1 MSTSADSDR
10 AKGATAAQ
18 PVLRVR
24 GLTTHFELSSHTV
37 KAVDGID
44 LDVARG
50 QTVCLVGESGSG
62 KSATGLSILRLV
74 PSPGRIVAG
83 EVTLNGVNLLD
94 LDDKAM
100 ERVRGPEVTMV
111 FQHPRAA
118 LDPYFR
124 IGDQVAETAAVQ
136 MGLGRRE
143 AHETAREHLAAAH
156 VSQIDRIAKSY
167 PHQLSGGECQR
178 VMIAMALLCRPK
190 LLIADEPTSALD
202 AKVQSDLLDLLTE
215 VTEELD
221 MAVILITHD
230 IGVVERMADRVGVM
244 YAGRIVEEGTV
255 GDVLSAPQHPYT
267 LGLMNS
273 VPKVGRRSRRLQ
285 QLDGQPPDPAAMPP
299 GCRFAPRCAE
309 RVPQCDGVEPEL
321 LPVAPDRLARCHLR
335 GDAPTAAQGPAAPG

>member
-1 MSTSADSDR
+1 MRSSVDSDR
-10 AKGATAAQ
+10 EQSAGAA

-24 GLTTHFELSSHTV
+24 GLTTHFELSTHTV
-37 KAVDGID
+37 RAVDGID

-74 PSPGRIVAG
+74 PSPGRIVSG
-83 EVTLNGVNLLD
+83 EIALNGVNLLD
-94 LDDKAM
+94 LGEKGM
-100 ERVRGPEVTMV
+100 EAVRGREVTMV

-124 IGDQVAETAAVQ
+124 IGDQLAETASVQ
-136 MGLGRRE
+136 MGLSRRAARAE
-143 AHETAREHLAAAH
+143 ARDRLAAVH
-156 VSQIDRIAKSY
+156 VSQIDRITQAY

-202 AKVQSDLLDLLTE
+202 AKVQSDLLDLLRE
-215 VTEELD
+215 VTEEFE

-244 YAGRIVEEGTV
+244 YAGRIVEEGEARE
-255 GDVLSAPQHPYT
+255 VLSSPQHPYT
-267 LGLMNS
+267 IGLMES
-273 VPKVGRRSRRLQ
+273 VPRVGQRPRRLQ

-299 GCRFAPRCAE
+299 GCRFAPRCRE
-309 RVPQCDGVEPEL
+309 QVPLCEQVEPVL
-321 LPVAPDRLARCHLR
+321 KPAAPGRLARCHLR
-335 GDAPTAAQGPAAPG
+335 GDQTLEAETRAPQG

>member
-1 MSTSADSDR
+1 MTSAVSNNGE
-10 AKGATAAQ
+10 KSAAAD

-37 KAVDGID
+37 RAVDGID

-74 PSPGRIVAG
+74 PSPGRIVDG
-83 EVTLNGVNLLD
+83 EISLNGVNLLD
-94 LDDKAM
+94 LDDKEM

-136 MGLGRRE
+136 MGLSRRA
-143 AHETAREHLAAAH
+143 AHETAMEHLAAVH
-156 VSQIDRIAKSY
+156 VSQIDRIARSY

-202 AKVQSDLLDLLTE
+202 AKVQSDLLDLLRE
-215 VTEELD
+215 VTEEYE

-244 YAGRIVEEGTV
+244 YAGRIVEEGAAA
-255 GDVLSAPQHPYT
+255 DVLSSPQHPYT

-273 VPKVGRRSRRLQ
+273 VPKVGQRSRRLR
-285 QLDGQPPDPAAMPP
+285 QLDGQPPDPAEMPP

-309 RVPQCDGVEPEL
+309 RVPHCTDVEPEL
-321 LPVAPDRLARCHLR
+321 LPVAAGRFARCHLR
-335 GDAPTAAQGPAAPG
+335 GDSPLAAAERGVPG

>member
-1 MSTSADSDR
+1 MTSSVGNNGE
-10 AKGATAAQ
+10 KSGGAE

-37 KAVDGID
+37 RAVDGID

-74 PSPGRIVAG
+74 PSPGRIVSG
-83 EVTLNGVNLLD
+83 EISLNGVNLLH
-94 LDDKAM
+94 LDDKEM

-124 IGDQVAETAAVQ
+124 IGDQVTETAAIQ
-136 MGLGRRE
+136 MGLSRRE
-143 AHETAREHLAAAH
+143 AHETAREHLAAVH
-156 VSQIDRIAKSY
+156 VSQIDRITRAY

-202 AKVQSDLLDLLTE
+202 AKVQSDLLDLLRE
-215 VTEELD
+215 VTEEYE

-230 IGVVERMADRVGVM
+230 IGVVERMADRVAVM
-244 YAGRIVEEGTV
+244 YAGRIVEEGAA
-255 GDVLSAPQHPYT
+255 GDVLSSPQHPYT

-273 VPKVGRRSRRLQ
+273 VPKVGQRSRRLQ
-285 QLDGQPPDPAAMPP
+285 QLDGQPPDPAAMPS

-309 RVPQCDGVEPEL
+309 RVPRCSELEPEL
-321 LPVAPDRLARCHLR
+321 RSVAPGRFARCHLR
-335 GDAPTAAQGPAAPG
+335 GDAPMAAEERAAPG

>member
-1 MSTSADSDR
+1 MRPSADSDR
-10 AKGATAAQ
+10 ENGTAE

-24 GLTTHFELSSHTV
+24 GLATHFELSTHTV
-37 KAVDGID
+37 RAVDGVD

-74 PSPGRIVAG
+74 PSPGRIVEG
-83 EVTLNGVNLLD
+83 EITLNGVDLLG

-100 ERVRGPEVTMV
+100 EAVRGPGATMV

-124 IGDQVAETAAVQ
+124 IGDQLAETAAVQ
-136 MGLGRRE
+136 MGLGRRAAQAE
-143 AHETAREHLAAAH
+143 AREHLAAVH
-156 VSQIDRIAKSY
+156 VSQIDRIAKAY

-202 AKVQSDLLDLLTE
+202 AKVQSDLLDLLRE
-215 VTEELD
+215 VTAKLQ

-244 YAGRIVEEGTV
+244 YAGRIVEEGTAR
-255 GDVLSAPQHPYT
+255 DVLSSPQHPYT

-273 VPKVGRRSRRLQ
+273 VPRVGKRSRRLQ

-309 RVPQCDGVEPEL
+309 RVPHCEQVEPEL
-321 LPVAPDRLARCHLR
+321 RPVTAHRLARCHLR
-335 GDAPTAAQGPAAPG
+335 GDQTLEAEAPVPLG

>member
-1 MSTSADSDR
+1 MASSVGNEGKESG
-10 AKGATAAQ
+10 GAA

-37 KAVDGID
+37 RAVDGID

-62 KSATGLSILRLV
+62 KSATGLSVLRLV
-74 PSPGRIVAG
+74 PSPGRIVGG
-83 EVTLNGVNLLD
+83 EIALNGVNLLD
-94 LDDKAM
+94 LDEKEM

-124 IGDQVAETAAVQ
+124 IGDQVTETAAVQ
-136 MGLGRRE
+136 MGLSRRD
-143 AHETAREHLAAAH
+143 AHETAREHLAAVH
-156 VSQIDRIAKSY
+156 ISQIDRIAKSY

-202 AKVQSDLLDLLTE
+202 AKVQSDLLDLLRE
-215 VTEELD
+215 VTEEYQ

-230 IGVVERMADRVGVM
+230 IGVVERMADRVAVM
-244 YAGRIVEEGTV
+244 YAGRIVEEGAA
-255 GDVLSAPQHPYT
+255 GDVLSSPQHPYT

-273 VPKVGRRSRRLQ
+273 VPKVGQRSRRLQ

-309 RVPQCDGVEPEL
+309 RVAHCTEVEPEL
-321 LPVAPDRLARCHLR
+321 RPVEPGRFARCHLR
-335 GDAPTAAQGPAAPG
+335 GDAPIAAQERAAPR

>member
-1 MSTSADSDR
+1 MRPSVNSDR
-10 AKGATAAQ
+10 ENGAAE

-37 KAVDGID
+37 RAVDGID

-74 PSPGRIVAG
+74 PSPGRIVSG
-83 EVTLNGVNLLD
+83 EISLNGVNLLD
-94 LDDKAM
+94 LGEKDM
-100 ERVRGPEVTMV
+100 ETVRGREVTMV

-124 IGDQVAETAAVQ
+124 IGEQVAETAAVQ

-143 AHETAREHLAAAH
+143 AHETAMEHLAAVH
-156 VSQIDRIAKSY
+156 VSQIDRIARAY

-202 AKVQSDLLDLLTE
+202 AKVQSDLLDLLRE
-215 VTEELD
+215 VTAKLQ

-244 YAGRIVEEGTV
+244 YAGRIVEEGTA

-273 VPKVGRRSRRLQ
+273 VPKVGQRSRRLQ

-299 GCRFAPRCAE
+299 ACRFAPRCAE
-309 RVPQCDGVEPEL
+309 RVPYCGEVEPEL
-321 LPVAPDRLARCHLR
+321 RPVAPDRFARCHLR
-335 GDAPTAAQGPAAPG
+335 GDVPVAAGNRVVPG

>member
-1 MSTSADSDR
+1 
-10 AKGATAAQ
+10 
-18 PVLRVR
+18 
-24 GLTTHFELSSHTV
+24 
-37 KAVDGID
+37 
-44 LDVARG
+44 
-50 QTVCLVGESGSG
+50 
-62 KSATGLSILRLV
+62 
-74 PSPGRIVAG
+74 
-83 EVTLNGVNLLD
+83 
-94 LDDKAM
+94 
-100 ERVRGPEVTMV
+100 MV

-136 MGLGRRE
+136 MGLEPTRR
-143 AHETAREHLAAAH
+143 ARGGDGNIMAAAH

-255 GDVLSAPQHPYT
+255 RGRSLRAAASLHPRPHELRAEGGSALAP
-267 LGLMNS
+267 
-273 VPKVGRRSRRLQ
+273 
-285 QLDGQPPDPAAMPP
+285 PAA
-299 GCRFAPRCAE
+299 A
-309 RVPQCDGVEPEL
+309 
-321 LPVAPDRLARCHLR
+321 
-335 GDAPTAAQGPAAPG
+335 

>member
-1 MSTSADSDR
+1 MKSSVGSDGE
-10 AKGATAAQ
+10 KSGGAE

-24 GLTTHFELSSHTV
+24 GLTTHFELSSHAV
-37 KAVDGID
+37 RAVDGID

-74 PSPGRIVAG
+74 PSPGRIVSG

-94 LDDKAM
+94 LADKEM

-136 MGLGRRE
+136 MGLNRRD
-143 AHETAREHLAAAH
+143 AHETAREHLAAVH

-202 AKVQSDLLDLLTE
+202 AKVQSDLLDLLRE
-215 VTEELD
+215 VTEELE

-244 YAGRIVEEGTV
+244 YAGRIVEEGAAQ
-255 GDVLSAPQHPYT
+255 DVLSAPQHPYT

-273 VPKVGRRSRRLQ
+273 VPRVGKRSRRLQ
-285 QLDGQPPDPAAMPP
+285 QLDGQPPDSAAMPP

-309 RVPQCDGVEPEL
+309 RVPHCEQVEPEL
-321 LPVAPDRLARCHLR
+321 LPVMADRLARCHLR
-335 GDAPTAAQGPAAPG
+335 GNQAVAAETPAPQG